1 MPSFKCI
8 VVLVSLLQLLS
19 HGETK
24 TIVFNSY
31 ATGPS
36 APGATLP
43 KDETDAAARQE
54 TKGESSGRA
63 FSSSDSVNGFPF
75 SIHPNYLSKPVQVA
89 RPVDGAYQTPKYIY
103 PSYSDSSRPY
113 YDGPVA
119 MDRFAPGEA
128 YGGTIYKLKKQ
139 KLALQQGGG
148 GGPFASIPAASFNS
162 PVSVVAPTV
171 LRPAAS
177 DNSPVNIP
185 APPGLSSGG
194 PPPSPAMPSMDGPP
208 SPPISAP
215 TPNPSSGEDSS
226 TSHPP
231 GPIGAQMDSAEILL
245 SPPNSHTGYLP
256 PDKKASKPDAS
267 LFVRKSKPSST
278 VDSFHANG
286 NDDLFKF
293 PPNVNDSYP
302 VPLGVLSKNPVTS
315 YLPPP
320 SGNTDSRANAE
331 SDTSANKA
339 TAELFKFPPNAHA
352 GYLPPTS
359 TDSKSHSDTSYL
371 PPPSGDPSSL
381 SNLKTIAK
389 DAQIP
394 GPTPKGELF
403 KFPPN
408 TDAAYLPPPLESGG
422 SLKPLSDTSYLPPP
436 SGDPNSLSNLK
447 TMSKGAPIPGKSAA
461 IPAAE
466 LYKFP
471 PNSNAAYLPPSPDSS
486 KSVVTS
492 YLPPPSGN
500 PSSPGMSSAMGSGP
514 ASAFKFPPNTN
525 ANYLPPDVM
534 KLPKSHATSYLPPPS
549 GNPNSNYYLHPP
561 RPSPAQSYIPPAS
574 LFKFPPNINSQYL
587 PANNSPPRPNNAVT
601 SYLPPASGIPGDDTA
616 GTIPVGPGKPQYLPP
631 YYADSRPPPPP
642 PAPMKM
648 PTMPMMPMM
657 PPPNMP
663 MDGPPTGPT
672 GMDHDHDHHH
682 HHDFPYLSGFDHDH
696 YPDIIYDHDHDHFHH
711 HHDEPTTTPAP
722 PPPPPP
728 PVPETPRLKN
738 YSYYYISRTLWYV
751 PLYFTLYFCFY
762 VTALILRSIARHKV
776 NIPNEWTSNQRS
788 LSSLADLSDAQTR
801 QKATMLATFTMK
813 QIEDFREKYL

>member
-1 MPSFKCI
+1 MFVLLI
-8 VVLVSLLQLLS
+8 VVVGDKSQVKRVSS
-19 HGETK
+19 SSEMMRMIHGETK

-31 ATGPS
+31 GATVPS

-43 KDETDAAARQE
+43 KDETDAATRQE
-54 TKGESSGRA
+54 TRSESTGRA

-89 RPVDGAYQTPKYIY
+89 RPVDDAYQTPKYIY
-103 PSYSDSSRPY
+103 PSYSDSSRNSRPY

-185 APPGLSSGG
+185 APPGLSSSGS
-194 PPPSPAMPSMDGPP
+194 PPSPAMPSMDGPP
-208 SPPISAP
+208 MPSMDGPPSPTIIAP
-215 TPNPSSGEDSS
+215 TPNPSS
-226 TSHPP
+226 
-231 GPIGAQMDSAEILL
+231 
-245 SPPNSHTGYLP
+245 
-256 PDKKASKPDAS
+256 
-267 LFVRKSKPSST
+267 
-278 VDSFHANG
+278 
-286 NDDLFKF
+286 
-293 PPNVNDSYP
+293 
-302 VPLGVLSKNPVTS
+302 
-315 YLPPP
+315 
-320 SGNTDSRANAE
+320 
-331 SDTSANKA
+331 
-339 TAELFKFPPNAHA
+339 
-352 GYLPPTS
+352 
-359 TDSKSHSDTSYL
+359 
-371 PPPSGDPSSL
+371 
-381 SNLKTIAK
+381 
-389 DAQIP
+389 
-394 GPTPKGELF
+394 
-403 KFPPN
+403 
-408 TDAAYLPPPLESGG
+408 
-422 SLKPLSDTSYLPPP
+422 
-436 SGDPNSLSNLK
+436 
-447 TMSKGAPIPGKSAA
+447 
-461 IPAAE
+461 
-466 LYKFP
+466 
-471 PNSNAAYLPPSPDSS
+471 
-486 KSVVTS
+486 
-492 YLPPPSGN
+492 
-500 PSSPGMSSAMGSGP
+500 
-514 ASAFKFPPNTN
+514 
-525 ANYLPPDVM
+525 
-534 KLPKSHATSYLPPPS
+534 
-549 GNPNSNYYLHPP
+549 
-561 RPSPAQSYIPPAS
+561 
-574 LFKFPPNINSQYL
+574 
-587 PANNSPPRPNNAVT
+587 
-601 SYLPPASGIPGDDTA
+601 GDDTA

-642 PAPMKM
+642 PVPMKM

-657 PPPNMP
+657 PPMMQAPANMPP

-682 HHDFPYLSGFDHDH
+682 HHHDHDFPYLTGFDHDH
-696 YPDIIYDHDHDHFHH
+696 YPDIIYDHDHFHH
-711 HHDEPTTTPAP
+711 HHDEPTTTPAPP

-776 NIPNEWTSNQRS
+776 NIPNEWTANQRS